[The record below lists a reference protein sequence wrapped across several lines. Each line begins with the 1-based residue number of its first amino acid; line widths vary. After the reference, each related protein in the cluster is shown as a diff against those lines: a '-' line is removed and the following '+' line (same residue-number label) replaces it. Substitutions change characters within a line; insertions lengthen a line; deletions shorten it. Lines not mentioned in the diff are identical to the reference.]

1 MFRGRSPHKRDTPVF
16 ASVIPASLG
25 RSFLSRDFTSIVW
38 VWLGT
43 LEPPHHTCL
52 SAFICLEASA
62 SNENSPEE
70 KRFWNEGLH
79 AAPFGAVLWILSER
93 CRLGAGGVPQKCRV
107 QYWSARGLWLALS
120 SAHPGG
126 ARAILI
132 ND

>member
-1 MFRGRSPHKRDTPVF
+1 MFRGRSPRKRDTPVF

-25 RSFLSRDFTSIVW
+25 HSFLSRDFTSIVW

-43 LEPPHHTCL
+43 LEPPPHTSL
-52 SAFICLEASA
+52 SAFIFFEASA
-62 SNENSPEE
+62 
-70 KRFWNEGLH
+70 WNEGLH
-79 AAPFGAVLWILSER
+79 AAPISAVPWILSER
-93 CRLGAGGVPQKCRV
+93 CRLRAGGVPQKCRV
-107 QYWSARGLWLALS
+107 QCWSSRGLWLALP